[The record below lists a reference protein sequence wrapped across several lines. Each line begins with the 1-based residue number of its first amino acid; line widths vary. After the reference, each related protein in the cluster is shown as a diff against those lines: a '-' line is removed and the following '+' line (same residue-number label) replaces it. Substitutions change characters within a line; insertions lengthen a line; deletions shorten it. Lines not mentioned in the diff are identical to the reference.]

1 MQSKGRFRAR
11 YRQTGQSKVGSE
23 LSTGKQGKARQVLSY
38 KGKQSRA
45 RQVLSY
51 IGKQDKAGQAPSYS
65 QKGKF
70 RAQTL
75 FTVSEIQA
83 NRAEQDGFRATA
95 KQCKFR
101 ARTLSMVQMVAPS
114 ILPTFS
120 LKITKLIYPTMF
132 RISRNIRSHKTQ
144 PSSSKIANF
153 RFLGFSMR

>member
-51 IGKQDKAGQAPSYS
+51 IGKQGKAGQAPSYS

-83 NRAEQDGFRATA
+83 NRAEQDGLRATA
-95 KQCKFR
+95 KQCKLR
-101 ARTLSMVQMVAPS
+101 ARTLSMV
-114 ILPTFS
+114 
-120 LKITKLIYPTMF
+120 
-132 RISRNIRSHKTQ
+132 
-144 PSSSKIANF
+144 
-153 RFLGFSMR
+153 